1 MKSLPPFSKLTCALA
16 VSLAIIP
23 GGLLL
28 ILILKYGVDIPYWD
42 EWQYVSFFEKF
53 SQGTLTLSDLFAQQ
67 NEYRQ
72 FFPNLIFV
80 GLGWLTKWNKR
91 YELLVSFAL
100 ACLVSFNI
108 YRLGRLTIGGS
119 PARRIIIYFLA
130 NLLIFSPV
138 QYVNWLLGMQIIYFM
153 PIACLTTCLV
163 IAYSQLGARA
173 KFLSCM
179 CLATVST
186 FSSANGILCWL
197 VVLPLLTWPDS
208 RGELP
213 NKKWLMLAW
222 IVGFVVSA
230 ALYFNGYQ
238 KTLGH
243 PSLSESLIHPV
254 KALGYFSILLGK
266 ALEPGDMIFLKEQFG
281 TGHKIIAAA
290 TGLTVAAL
298 FIMSALY
305 IRRDMRLAHRAAGWL
320 MLGTYSIMTA
330 ILVTIGRTG
339 FGVEYAFTARYTTFT
354 LYLPIALVHLLPI
367 ILERHVAEG
376 RPSGKAKMLLHVL
389 AGIVVV
395 SHLLIYPFNIRQM
408 SAFSKRLLQSK
419 ACLLLINVIEEDC
432 LTENDFPSV
441 EYLKLAANG
450 LDGLKF
456 LRPSLIKSSRVQ
468 DIATAG
474 AQNPEYYGSLESVI
488 HRGEDGYTASGWAVL
503 PQRGDAADAVLLTY
517 DRTDG
522 DSVIFALADTGA
534 ERGVVA
540 RILRRSSPSD
550 YAGWQKSFSVNDLP
564 TNPVIITAWGFDAR
578 TGKAV
583 QLEGTHVI
591 QKTSTRKSDNHD
603 AASES
608 PRQH

>member
-16 VSLAIIP
+16 VSLATIP

-80 GLGWLTKWNKR
+80 GLGWLTKWNKT

-119 PARRIIIYFLA
+119 PARRIMIYFLA

-197 VVLPLLTWPDS
+197 VLPLLTWPDS

-213 NKKWLMLAW
+213 NKRWLMLAW

-298 FIMSALY
+298 FTVSALC

-339 FGVEYAFTARYTTFT
+339 FGVEYAFTPRYTTFT

-376 RPSGKAKMLLHVL
+376 RLSGKKKMLFLVL
-389 AGIVVV
+389 AGSVVV

-432 LTENDFPSV
+432 LTENDFPSI

-456 LRPSLIKSSRVQ
+456 LRPGLIKSSRVQ
-468 DIATAG
+468 DIAAAG
-474 AQNPEYYGSLESVI
+474 AQNPEYYGSIDSVI

-522 DSVIFALADTGA
+522 DSIIFALADTGA

-564 TNPVIITAWGFDAR
+564 TNPVIITAWAFDAR

-583 QLEGTHVI
+583 QLDGTHVI
-591 QKTSTRKSDNHD
+591 QKTSTPKVR
-603 AASES
+603 
-608 PRQH
+608 

>member
-1 MKSLPPFSKLTCALA
+1 M
-16 VSLAIIP
+16 
-23 GGLLL
+23 
-28 ILILKYGVDIPYWD
+28 
-42 EWQYVSFFEKF
+42 
-53 SQGTLTLSDLFAQQ
+53 
-67 NEYRQ
+67 
-72 FFPNLIFV
+72 
-80 GLGWLTKWNKR
+80 
-91 YELLVSFAL
+91 SFAL

-119 PARRIIIYFLA
+119 PARRIMIYFLA

-197 VVLPLLTWPDS
+197 VLPLLTWPNS
-208 RGELP
+208 RVELH
-213 NKKWLMLAW
+213 NKRWLMLAW

-230 ALYFNGYQ
+230 ALYFNGYL
-238 KTLGH
+238 KVLGH
-243 PSLSESLIHPV
+243 PSLSESLFHPV
-254 KALGYFSILLGK
+254 KALAYFLILLGK
-266 ALEPGDMIFLKEQFG
+266 ALEPGDVIFLREQFG
-281 TGHKIIAAA
+281 TGHKIVAAT
-290 TGLTVAAL
+290 TGLTVIVL
-298 FIMSALY
+298 FIVSALG

-320 MLGTYSIMTA
+320 ILGIYSIMTA

-339 FGVEYAFTARYTTFT
+339 FGVEYAFTPRYTTFT

-376 RPSGKAKMLLHVL
+376 CLAGRKKMLLYVL
-389 AGIVVV
+389 AASVVV
-395 SHLLIYPFNIRQM
+395 LNLLIYPLNIRQV
-408 SAFSKRLLQSK
+408 SAFSKKLSQGK
-419 ACLLLINVIEEDC
+419 ACLLLINVLDEDC
-432 LTENDFPSV
+432 LTKVYPSV
-441 EYLKLAANG
+441 EYLKLAANS
-450 LDGLKF
+450 LDGLSF
-456 LRPSLIKSSRVQ
+456 LRPGLIKSSRVQ

-474 AQNPEYYGSLESVI
+474 AQNAEYYGSLDSVI
-488 HRGEDGYTASGWAVL
+488 QTGEDVYTASGWAVL
-503 PQRGDAADAVLLTY
+503 PQRGDAADAILLTY
-517 DRTDG
+517 DRAVG

-564 TNPVIITAWGFDAR
+564 TNPVIITAWAFDAR

-583 QLEGTHVI
+583 QLDGTHVI
-591 QKTSTRKSDNHD
+591 QKTSTPKVR
-603 AASES
+603 
-608 PRQH
+608 

>member
-23 GGLLL
+23 AGLLL
-28 ILILKYGVDIPYWD
+28 TLILKYGVDIPYWD

-119 PARRIIIYFLA
+119 PTRRIMIYFLT

-197 VVLPLLTWPDS
+197 VLPLLTWPNS

-213 NKKWLMLAW
+213 NKRWLMLAW

-254 KALGYFSILLGK
+254 KALGYFLILLGR
-266 ALEPGDMIFLKEQFG
+266 ALEPGDMIFLREQFG
-281 TGHKIIAAA
+281 TGHKIIAAT

-298 FIMSALY
+298 FIVSALC

-330 ILVTIGRTG
+330 ILVTVGRTG
-339 FGVEYAFTARYTTFT
+339 FGVEQAFTQRYTTFT

-376 RPSGKAKMLLHVL
+376 RLAGRKKMLLHVL
-389 AGIVVV
+389 AGSVVV
-395 SHLLIYPFNIRQM
+395 SHLLIYPLNIRKM
-408 SAFSKRLLQSK
+408 SAFSKRLSQSK

-432 LTENDFPSV
+432 LTRVFPSV
-441 EYLKLAANG
+441 EYLKLAANS
-450 LDGLKF
+450 LDGLSF
-456 LRPSLIKSSRVQ
+456 LRPGLIKSSRVQ
-468 DIATAG
+468 DIAAAG
-474 AQNPEYYGSLESVI
+474 AQNPEYYGSLDSVI
-488 HRGEDGYTASGWAVL
+488 QTGEDVYTASGWAVL
-503 PQRGDAADAVLLTY
+503 PQRGDAADAILLTY
-517 DRTDG
+517 DRADG

-564 TNPVIITAWGFDAR
+564 TNPVIITAWAFDAR

-583 QLEGTHVI
+583 QLDGTHVI
-591 QKTSTRKSDNHD
+591 QKTSTPKVR
-603 AASES
+603 
-608 PRQH
+608 

>member
-53 SQGTLTLSDLFAQQ
+53 SQGTISLSDLFAQQ

-72 FFPNLIFV
+72 FFTNLIFV
-80 GLGWLTKWNKR
+80 GLGWLTKWDKR

-108 YRLGRLTIGGS
+108 YRLGRLTMGGS
-119 PARRIIIYFLA
+119 PTRRIMIYFLA

-208 RGELP
+208 REKLT
-213 NKKWLMLAW
+213 NKRWLILAW

-243 PSLSESLIHPV
+243 PSLSDSLIHPV
-254 KALGYFSILLGK
+254 KALEYFLILLGK
-266 ALEPGDMIFLKEQFG
+266 ALEPGDMILLKQQFG
-281 TGHKIIAAA
+281 TGHKIIATA

-298 FIMSALY
+298 FIVSALC
-305 IRRDMRLAHRAAGWL
+305 IRRHMRLAHRAAGWL
-320 MLGTYSIMTA
+320 MLGTY
-330 ILVTIGRTG
+330 
-339 FGVEYAFTARYTTFT
+339 
-354 LYLPIALVHLLPI
+354 
-367 ILERHVAEG
+367 
-376 RPSGKAKMLLHVL
+376 
-389 AGIVVV
+389 
-395 SHLLIYPFNIRQM
+395 
-408 SAFSKRLLQSK
+408 
-419 ACLLLINVIEEDC
+419 
-432 LTENDFPSV
+432 
-441 EYLKLAANG
+441 
-450 LDGLKF
+450 
-456 LRPSLIKSSRVQ
+456 
-468 DIATAG
+468 
-474 AQNPEYYGSLESVI
+474 
-488 HRGEDGYTASGWAVL
+488 
-503 PQRGDAADAVLLTY
+503 
-517 DRTDG
+517 
-522 DSVIFALADTGA
+522 
-534 ERGVVA
+534 
-540 RILRRSSPSD
+540 
-550 YAGWQKSFSVNDLP
+550 
-564 TNPVIITAWGFDAR
+564 
-578 TGKAV
+578 
-583 QLEGTHVI
+583 
-591 QKTSTRKSDNHD
+591 
-603 AASES
+603 
-608 PRQH
+608 

>member
-1 MKSLPPFSKLTCALA
+1 M
-16 VSLAIIP
+16 
-23 GGLLL
+23 
-28 ILILKYGVDIPYWD
+28 PYWD
-42 EWQYVSFFEKF
+42 EWHYVSFFEKF

-72 FFPNLIFV
+72 FFPNLIFI

-108 YRLGRLTIGGS
+108 YRLGRLTIDGS
-119 PARRIIIYFLA
+119 PARRIMIYFLT

-197 VVLPLLTWPDS
+197 VLPLLTWPNS

-213 NKKWLMLAW
+213 NKRWLMLAW

-254 KALGYFSILLGK
+254 KALGYFLILLGR
-266 ALEPGDMIFLKEQFG
+266 ALEPGDMIFLREQFG
-281 TGHKIIAAA
+281 TGHKIIAAT

-298 FIMSALY
+298 FIVSALC

-330 ILVTIGRTG
+330 ILVTVGRTG
-339 FGVEYAFTARYTTFT
+339 FGVEQAFTQRYTTFT

-376 RPSGKAKMLLHVL
+376 RLAGRKKMLLHVL
-389 AGIVVV
+389 AGSVVV
-395 SHLLIYPFNIRQM
+395 SHLLIYPLNIRQV
-408 SAFSKRLLQSK
+408 SAFSKRLSQGK

-432 LTENDFPSV
+432 LTKVFPSV
-441 EYLKLAANG
+441 EYLKLAANS
-450 LDGLKF
+450 LDGLSF
-456 LRPSLIKSSRVQ
+456 LRPGLIKSSRVQ
-468 DIATAG
+468 DIAAAG
-474 AQNPEYYGSLESVI
+474 AQNPEYYGSLDSVI
-488 HRGEDGYTASGWAVL
+488 QTGEDVYTASGWAVL
-503 PQRGDAADAVLLTY
+503 PQRGDAADAILLTY
-517 DRTDG
+517 DR
-522 DSVIFALADTGA
+522 A
-534 ERGVVA
+534 
-540 RILRRSSPSD
+540 
-550 YAGWQKSFSVNDLP
+550 
-564 TNPVIITAWGFDAR
+564 
-578 TGKAV
+578 
-583 QLEGTHVI
+583 
-591 QKTSTRKSDNHD
+591 
-603 AASES
+603 
-608 PRQH
+608 